1 MRLMSE
7 LRPADTASGEN
18 QGPVPSGRAERRGEL
33 AVLVV
38 LVLILVVLPA
48 TVLGYQ
54 FILRPALSQ
63 VRVIDIVA
71 AAPEAGGFQPDTI
84 RVPAGE
90 RVRLRFSVPDVTHG
104 IAIGPGLG
112 LDLGHVDPGQVQ
124 EIDVTLDS
132 PGRYVFYC
140 NSWCS
145 PNHWRMR
152 GTIEVYD
159 PQNPDALP
167 ISDASD
173 PTLESLGA
181 RGIDIDAPREAG
193 AVPAERPSAGRGA
206 AIVERL
212 GTGLPPELA
221 DPEWRRTHSPVE
233 AWASLVKTGL
243 TEAEAWDAAAYLWL
257 ADVDA
262 EGLQAAGSLY
272 AKNCAACHGED
283 GNGRGPGADALAAQ
297 AAGQHSDMSMI
308 EDPASFTDPS
318 TMLARASDMYY
329 AKLRRGG
336 MGTGMPSFGPIF
348 TPEETWALVDYLW
361 TFVFD
366 AGNQGGVKAEN

>member
-1 MRLMSE
+1 MKLMSE
-7 LRPADTASGEN
+7 VRLANTASDEG
-18 QGPVPSGRAERRGEL
+18 QRHLPLGRGERRGEL

-38 LVLILVVLPA
+38 LILILVVLPVS
-48 TVLGYQ
+48 VLGYQ
-54 FILRPALSQ
+54 FVLRPTLSD

-71 AAPEAGGFQPDTI
+71 AAPEEGGFQPDTI

-112 LDLGHVDPGQVQ
+112 LDQ
-124 EIDVTLDS
+124 EIDVTLDR

-159 PQNPDALP
+159 PGDPDALP
-167 ISDASD
+167 VNDVSD
-173 PTLESLGA
+173 PILESLGA
-181 RGIDIDAPREAG
+181 RGIDIDAPRETG
-193 AVPAERPSAGRGA
+193 TVPAEPPSAERGA

-212 GTGLPPELA
+212 GKRLPTLLA
-221 DPEWRRTHSPVE
+221 NPEWRRTHSPDE
-233 AWASLVKTGL
+233 AWASLVEAGL
-243 TEAEAWDAAAYLWL
+243 TEAEAWDAVAYLWL

-262 EGLQAAGSLY
+262 ERLREGGSLY
-272 AKNCAACHGED
+272 AKNCAACHGQD
-283 GNGRGPGADALAAQ
+283 GSGGGPGADALAAQ
-297 AAGQHSDMSMI
+297 AAVQQGDMSMI
-308 EDPASFTDPS
+308 QDPASFIDPS
-318 TMLARASDMYY
+318 TMLAGASDIYY

-336 MGTGMPSFGPIF
+336 MGTGMPSFGQIF

-366 AGNQGGVKAEN
+366 VGNQGDVIGEK